1 MEWIVNNPKTLR
13 GAVGC
18 QLSTVLHDSYQSCP
32 APWCAA
38 RQRFF
43 VINFYGF
50 PGQHLVRCSLSSP
63 AAGIQTRRAVDNGSG
78 DTKVGPRSLL
88 ADRHLSSKPVMYV
101 TNLFL
106 VEVAGDASAYPS
118 PV

>member
-1 MEWIVNNPKTLR
+1 MSIINSPAWLLSILPRSLVHHPATP
-13 GAVGC
+13 
-18 QLSTVLHDSYQSCP
+18 LSTSTDFL
-32 APWCAA
+32 
-38 RQRFF
+38 
-43 VINFYGF
+43 GE
-50 PGQHLVRCSLSSP
+50 HLVHCSLSSP

-88 ADRHLSSKPVMYV
+88 ADRHLSSKPVVYV

>member
-1 MEWIVNNPKTLR
+1 MSIINSPAWL
-13 GAVGC
+13 
-18 QLSTVLHDSYQSCP
+18 LSILHWFMVRRP
-32 APWCAA
+32 AS
-38 RQRFF
+38 FF

-88 ADRHLSSKPVMYV
+88 ADRHLSSKPVVYV